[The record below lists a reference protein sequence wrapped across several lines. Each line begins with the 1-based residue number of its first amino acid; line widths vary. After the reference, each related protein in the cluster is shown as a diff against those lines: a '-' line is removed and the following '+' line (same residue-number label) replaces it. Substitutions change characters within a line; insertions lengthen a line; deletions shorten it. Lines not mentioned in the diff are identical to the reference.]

1 MLILVEIIGSIYM
14 RLFVFLFAFII
25 GIALPLQALINNQ
38 LRNNI
43 GGSVMVS
50 AFISFFGGTLIL
62 FFSSLIL
69 HEKFPDFTVLRNLK
83 LWQLSGGLL
92 GAIFVFGTIF
102 LAPKIG
108 TASMLSLIIAG
119 QLVSS
124 LLYDAIG
131 FLGLPEREISTTRI
145 IGAVLVITGS
155 LFISF
160 PNLLKR

>member
-1 MLILVEIIGSIYM
+1 MKGFI
-14 RLFVFLFAFII
+14 FLFAFII
-25 GIALPLQALINNQ
+25 GVALPLQALINNQ

-50 AFISFFGGTLIL
+50 AFISFFTGALIL
-62 FFSSLIL
+62 FIAALIL
-69 HEKFPDFTVLRNLK
+69 GDNFPAFGQLKNLK

-92 GAIFVFGTIF
+92 GAIFVFGTIY

-124 LLYDAIG
+124 LLYDATG
-131 FLGLPEREISTTRI
+131 FLNVPVREISLARI
-145 IGAVLVITGS
+145 IGAVLVVSGALLIT
-155 LFISF
+155 F
-160 PNLLKR
+160 PDLLKR